1 MENSAIKLLK
11 SLLEIPSVNSAD
23 NERNIAEY
31 IAGYFNRHHIEASVQ
46 QIDETHANVVAFV
59 PGKNSEKTVV
69 WNGHLDTV
77 PYGSLEKW
85 ETNPSSAVEIDG
97 KIYARGASDMK
108 SGLAAMI
115 YALCHGDEKP
125 ACNIQFLGTCDEERS
140 GLGAE
145 KILEEGLMAD
155 TDFILIGEPTG
166 MSLGVAQKGC
176 LWLEIQVKGKT
187 SHGAYPE
194 EGTNAIRHG
203 MRIADGIKACV
214 ERYSHSLLGAS
225 TAQVTMIQGGVVPN
239 MTADS
244 CCIVMDIR
252 MVPGLTAA
260 MVIAHGEYL
269 VRKEREI
276 DNAIFA
282 SFEVMNGRRAIE
294 IEKGHE
300 MVEGIRG
307 LLKGMGYEGADTGIN
322 FFTDASVLD
331 KVGHKNILLFGPGDP
346 TLAHKANEYV
356 SIEKYEDAIRIL
368 QKFMTDCEFWK
379 KVVDK

>member
-11 SLLEIPSVNSAD
+11 SLLEIPSVNSVD
-23 NERNIAEY
+23 SEKNIAEY
-31 IAGYFNRHHIEASVQ
+31 IAGYFDRHHIKASVQ
-46 QIDETHANVVAFV
+46 QIDDTHANVVAFV
-59 PGKNSEKTVV
+59 PGKNTEKTVV

-85 ETNPSSAVEIDG
+85 ETNPSSAVEMDG
-97 KIYARGASDMK
+97 RIYARGASDMK

-115 YALCHGDEKP
+115 YALCHADEKP
-125 ACNIQFLGTCDEERS
+125 ACNIQFLGTCDEERN

-145 KILEEGLMAD
+145 AILEAGVMAD
-155 TDFILIGEPTG
+155 ADFILIGEPTG
-166 MSLGVAQKGC
+166 MNLGVAQKGC

-187 SHGAYPE
+187 SHGAYPK

-203 MRIADGIKACV
+203 IQIADGIKACV
-214 ERYSHSLLGAS
+214 ERYSHVLLGNS
-225 TAQVTMIQGGVVPN
+225 TAQITMIEGGVVPN

-244 CCIVMDIR
+244 CRIVMDIR

-276 DNAIFA
+276 DNAVFA
-282 SFEVMNGRRAIE
+282 SFEVMNSRRAIE
-294 IEKGHE
+294 IEKGNYIT
-300 MVEGIRG
+300 EGMRK
-307 LLKGMGYEGADTGIN
+307 LLKEKGYEGNDTGIS
-322 FFTDASVLD
+322 FFTDASLFD
-331 KVGHKNILLFGPGDP
+331 KAGHKDILLFGPGDP

-356 SIEKYEDAIRIL
+356 NIEKYEDAIQIL
-368 QKFMTDCEFWK
+368 QKFMTDCVSWE
-379 KVVDK
+379 KVAY